1 MKDGGRIIYSLC
13 IEDIQTVANAEYSR
27 HLSREELHVVEE
39 KLGDYIRWYD
49 LIDMAISNH
58 VEGITHSD

>member
-13 IEDIQTVANAEYSR
+13 IEDIQTVANAEYGR